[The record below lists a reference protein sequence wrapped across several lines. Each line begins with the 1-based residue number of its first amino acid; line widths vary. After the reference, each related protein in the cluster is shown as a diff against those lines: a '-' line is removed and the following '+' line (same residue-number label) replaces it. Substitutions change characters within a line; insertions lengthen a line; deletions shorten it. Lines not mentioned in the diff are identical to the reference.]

1 MLLIIVIITVI
12 ERGGTLNSYVFDI
25 AALDEIF
32 KKAVAAVEKG
42 KEDLDEIA
50 SAAQQEYRRVSELL
64 STIRVEL
71 EKTIVEVDELEHLF
85 QKTRIK
91 LMHMTKARSKYTE
104 EEVEKVYDE
113 AQDYQVR
120 LSALR
125 ARERE
130 LKKSRN
136 DLERTERRLKDM
148 VDKAQKMTS
157 QMTVAAELLRGNF
170 EEASRVFLD
179 MHQRYQYGVKVLVA
193 QEEERKRVA
202 REIHDGPVQSLA
214 NVAMR
219 ADYCQRLHETKADS
233 KAEVADELNEIKK
246 LVQDCL
252 IEMRQIIFNLR
263 PMSLDDLGLIPA
275 LQRFTSTVQK
285 NTSALINVTV
295 LGKEVRLSGPIEI
308 ALFRLAQ
315 ESINNAIKHSSCSQ
329 IDVKVEFA
337 DQEIVLVV
345 KDDGL
350 GFDVEEKK
358 SLSSENHHFGL
369 VGMEERIRLLGGKFG
384 IESVLGEG
392 TRVWCR
398 VAYDTPGG

>member
-1 MLLIIVIITVI
+1 
-12 ERGGTLNSYVFDI
+12 
-25 AALDEIF
+25 
-32 KKAVAAVEKG
+32 
-42 KEDLDEIA
+42 
-50 SAAQQEYRRVSELL
+50 
-64 STIRVEL
+64 
-71 EKTIVEVDELEHLF
+71 
-85 QKTRIK
+85 
-91 LMHMTKARSKYTE
+91 
-104 EEVEKVYDE
+104 
-113 AQDYQVR
+113 
-120 LSALR
+120 
-125 ARERE
+125 
-130 LKKSRN
+130 
-136 DLERTERRLKDM
+136 
-148 VDKAQKMTS
+148 
-157 QMTVAAELLRGNF
+157 
-170 EEASRVFLD
+170 
-179 MHQRYQYGVKVLVA
+179 
-193 QEEERKRVA
+193 
-202 REIHDGPVQSLA
+202 

-219 ADYCQRLHETKADS
+219 ADYCQRIHETKADS

-263 PMSLDDLGLIPA
+263 PMSLDDLGLISA

-398 VAYDTPGG
+398 VAYDTPGGEFKENEISSFS

>member
-1 MLLIIVIITVI
+1 
-12 ERGGTLNSYVFDI
+12 
-25 AALDEIF
+25 
-32 KKAVAAVEKG
+32 
-42 KEDLDEIA
+42 
-50 SAAQQEYRRVSELL
+50 
-64 STIRVEL
+64 
-71 EKTIVEVDELEHLF
+71 
-85 QKTRIK
+85 
-91 LMHMTKARSKYTE
+91 
-104 EEVEKVYDE
+104 
-113 AQDYQVR
+113 
-120 LSALR
+120 
-125 ARERE
+125 
-130 LKKSRN
+130 
-136 DLERTERRLKDM
+136 
-148 VDKAQKMTS
+148 
-157 QMTVAAELLRGNF
+157 
-170 EEASRVFLD
+170 
-179 MHQRYQYGVKVLVA
+179 
-193 QEEERKRVA
+193 
-202 REIHDGPVQSLA
+202 
-214 NVAMR
+214 
-219 ADYCQRLHETKADS
+219 
-233 KAEVADELNEIKK
+233 
-246 LVQDCL
+246 
-252 IEMRQIIFNLR
+252 MRQIIFNLR

>member
-1 MLLIIVIITVI
+1 M
-12 ERGGTLNSYVFDI
+12 NSYVFDI

-50 SAAQQEYRRVSELL
+50 SAAQQEYRRISELL

-202 REIHDGPVQSLA
+202 REIHDGPVQS
-214 NVAMR
+214 
-219 ADYCQRLHETKADS
+219 
-233 KAEVADELNEIKK
+233 
-246 LVQDCL
+246 
-252 IEMRQIIFNLR
+252 
-263 PMSLDDLGLIPA
+263 
-275 LQRFTSTVQK
+275 
-285 NTSALINVTV
+285 
-295 LGKEVRLSGPIEI
+295 
-308 ALFRLAQ
+308 
-315 ESINNAIKHSSCSQ
+315 
-329 IDVKVEFA
+329 
-337 DQEIVLVV
+337 
-345 KDDGL
+345 
-350 GFDVEEKK
+350 
-358 SLSSENHHFGL
+358 
-369 VGMEERIRLLGGKFG
+369 
-384 IESVLGEG
+384 
-392 TRVWCR
+392 
-398 VAYDTPGG
+398 